1 MSLKRK
7 FISILPF
14 RSSSSRLP
22 KNRVQ
27 HADRL
32 FMRHYACSQAVLA
45 AFSEEFGLDHDLAL
59 RMAAGLGGGMGR
71 MAEAC
76 GALTGAF
83 LVIGLKYGGPP
94 RTKEKTYKMVRLVAE
109 KFRERNQGCINCRD
123 LLGCD
128 VGTPEG
134 VKEAREKKLF
144 KTACR
149 KFVRDAVE
157 ILEEVMGRE

>member
-1 MSLKRK
+1 MSANTLFYR
-7 FISILPF
+7 LF
-14 RSSSSRLP
+14 RSRRGQPSNSNHLE
-22 KNRVQ
+22 

-32 FMRHYACSQAVLA
+32 FMKRYACSQAVLA
-45 AFSEEFGLDHDLAL
+45 AFSEEYGLEQELAI
-59 RMAAGLGGGMGR
+59 RVAAGLGGGMGR

-83 LVIGLKYGGPP
+83 LVIGLHYGGTPS
-94 RTKEKTYKMVRLVAE
+94 TKEKTYKKVRQAAE
-109 KFRERNQGCINCRD
+109 MFRERNRGCINCRD

-134 VKEAREKKLF
+134 VREAKDKKLF

-149 KFVRDAVE
+149 QFVRDAVE
-157 ILEEVMGRE
+157 ILEEILD